1 MSQENVE
8 VVRRLYSLLTDRGA
22 WRRREYDDVFL
33 EYCSADYELIPPPAY
48 PDAATSYRGLEGVH
62 QWERLIDEIWIDWDF
77 EAERFFDAGD
87 EVAVFVRTSGTARQ
101 SGAAVEISA
110 AHVVTVQDGR
120 SRGPRCSLIAT
131 KPSTPW
137 GCGSSNRGTRGRGG
151 VHAAAYALRVTV
163 ERPHVYAHLDMDAF
177 YVSVE
182 LQRRPELRGLPVVV
196 AGSGPARGRHD
207 RQLRGA
213 QVRRLLGHAGRAGA
227 AAVSRRDLRH
237 ARLRPLPRPLARRDG
252 RPSQPR
258 ERVEVVGLD
267 EAYLDLTGLDRHRSA
282 ARRVKDAVRTETG
295 LTCSVGLG
303 PNKLVAKVASDAEK
317 PDGFVELTAEE
328 ARIRFAEASPG
339 LVPGIG
345 PKTVARLGQLGIA
358 TLGRLGTTSD
368 AQLSEWF
375 GTRLGPHLG
384 ALARFEDERL
394 IETVRV
400 AKSESRETTFDRDL
414 SGLPQLEPVLERL
427 TSELCE
433 TLARAERRGRTIGI
447 KVRFDDFTTVTRAR
461 SLDAAVNEAKAVGT
475 VALDLL
481 RRLDPARPVRL
492 LGVRVAGLDEELAQA
507 VADDQ
512 LTLSL

>member
-1 MSQENVE
+1 
-8 VVRRLYSLLTDRGA
+8 
-22 WRRREYDDVFL
+22 
-33 EYCSADYELIPPPAY
+33 
-48 PDAATSYRGLEGVH
+48 
-62 QWERLIDEIWIDWDF
+62 
-77 EAERFFDAGD
+77 
-87 EVAVFVRTSGTARQ
+87 
-101 SGAAVEISA
+101 
-110 AHVVTVQDGR
+110 
-120 SRGPRCSLIAT
+120 
-131 KPSTPW
+131 
-137 GCGSSNRGTRGRGG
+137 
-151 VHAAAYALRVTV
+151 
-163 ERPHVYAHLDMDAF
+163 MDAF

-196 AGSGPARGRHD
+196 AGSGP
-207 RQLRGA
+207 
-213 QVRRLLGHAGRAGA
+213 RAVVTTA
-227 AAVSRRDLRH
+227 SYE
-237 ARLRPLPRPLARRDG
+237 ARRFGVFSATPAERARRMCPDAIFVTPDFDHY
-252 RPSQPR
+252 RARSR
-258 ERVEVVGLD
+258 DVMAVLRSHVERVEVVGLD
-267 EAYLDLTGLDRHRSA
+267 EAYLDLTGLDRYRSA
-282 ARRVKDAVRTETG
+282 ARPRQGRRPDRDRAHVLYRPRAEQAGGQGRLGCREAGRVRGAHGRGGADPLRRG
-295 LTCSVGLG
+295 L
-303 PNKLVAKVASDAEK
+303 A
-317 PDGFVELTAEE
+317 
-328 ARIRFAEASPG
+328 G

-358 TLGRLGTTSD
+358 TLGRLGSTSD

-375 GTRLGPHLG
+375 GLRLGPHLG

-414 SGLPQLEPVLERL
+414 NGLPQLEPVLERL

-461 SLDAAVNEAKAVGT
+461 SLDLAVNHPEAVGT

-492 LGVRVAGLDEELAQA
+492 LGVRVAGLDEESAQA